1 MWHRFEAEGGRL
13 RWPDG
18 QQLVRESEAFLFGR
32 LAEELEAAHEPIP
45 GWAWLNM
52 LAQGSPRQ
60 LRAMAG
66 GALLRQFEAAEAW
79 ERGLCF
85 LAREILALVDEHR
98 CTVEDLQRQVLVPLE
113 LEMTGDPGWVETGPG
128 LFVMRVVAALAH
140 YRGRAPQ

>member
-1 MWHRFEAEGGRL
+1 MWHRIEAEGGRL

-18 QQLVRESEAFLFGR
+18 PRLVRECEAFLSGR
-32 LAEELEAAHEPIP
+32 LAEEMERDEDPLPA
-45 GWAWLNM
+45 WAWCNM
-52 LAQGSPRQ
+52 LAHGTPRQ

-66 GALLRQFEAAEAW
+66 GSLLQRFEASEAW

-98 CTVEDLQRQVLVPLE
+98 CTVEDIQRQVLVPLE
-113 LEMTGDPGWVETGPG
+113 LEMSRDPGWVTTGPG

-140 YRGRAPQ
+140 YRGRTPR